1 MSVTQHG
8 DCTGLHGAVNAKAA
22 CGWSTFSCIY
32 LTLPCP
38 LASYSCPLPT
48 TIAAHITTATLVFP
62 LWVHLPAEK
71 GSCCCNLTPWSTP
84 MGILVFPV
92 PSIFSMKFLCLTA
105 FHEVEERRRGE
116 KTERRINRQIQLR
129 PLQNIMDVEKR
140 NEKLKKIQRE
150 KGKMALNLLLTV
162 VVSNIFT
169 LRERWDTQCF

>member
-1 MSVTQHG
+1 
-8 DCTGLHGAVNAKAA
+8 
-22 CGWSTFSCIY
+22 
-32 LTLPCP
+32 
-38 LASYSCPLPT
+38 
-48 TIAAHITTATLVFP
+48 
-62 LWVHLPAEK
+62 
-71 GSCCCNLTPWSTP
+71 
-84 MGILVFPV
+84 
-92 PSIFSMKFLCLTA
+92 MKFLCLTA

-169 LRERWDTQCF
+169 LRER

>member
-1 MSVTQHG
+1 
-8 DCTGLHGAVNAKAA
+8 
-22 CGWSTFSCIY
+22 
-32 LTLPCP
+32 
-38 LASYSCPLPT
+38 
-48 TIAAHITTATLVFP
+48 
-62 LWVHLPAEK
+62 
-71 GSCCCNLTPWSTP
+71 

-169 LRERWDTQCF
+169 LRER